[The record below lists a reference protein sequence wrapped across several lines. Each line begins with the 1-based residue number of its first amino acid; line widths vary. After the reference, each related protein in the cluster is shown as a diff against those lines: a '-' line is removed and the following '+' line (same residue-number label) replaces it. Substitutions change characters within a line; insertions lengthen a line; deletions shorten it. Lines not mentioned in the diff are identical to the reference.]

1 MGHHPEGKSPQIGH
15 LWPHHRAMVRAA
27 FEGAQPKELC
37 EAYNL
42 SEGQVSRIINSPL
55 FQAEL
60 ARLEAEA
67 EMSLTSAR
75 RDLKIL
81 AGRSVEMISE
91 EMERLKDAE
100 SWPERRLK
108 VKTCFDVLD
117 RVKVVP
123 DAPTVNVHQHLHA
136 HVERM
141 SDRELFADVMDLA
154 KEE

>member
-1 MGHHPEGKSPQIGH
+1 MGHHPHGLSPQLGH

-37 EAYNL
+37 EAYSL

-67 EMSLTSAR
+67 EVSLTSAR
-75 RDLKIL
+75 RDLKLL
-81 AGRSVEMISE
+81 AGTAVNLISE
-91 EMERLKDAE
+91 ELETLKDAE
-100 SWPERRLK
+100 SWPERKLK
-108 VKTCFDVLD
+108 LRTCFDVLD

-123 DAPTVNVHQHLHA
+123 DQPQVNVHQHLHA

-141 SDRELFADVMDLA
+141 SDNELFRDVMDLT